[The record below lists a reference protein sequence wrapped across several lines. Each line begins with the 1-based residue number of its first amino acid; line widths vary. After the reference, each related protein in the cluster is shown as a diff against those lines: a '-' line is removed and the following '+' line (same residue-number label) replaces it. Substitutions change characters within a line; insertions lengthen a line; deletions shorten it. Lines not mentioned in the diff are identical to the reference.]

1 MGAPMQTRL
10 GAENLLSM
18 TYEQFLDEVTTLI
31 YERHDLSEK
40 AAIRVVML
48 AQADGFFSDHDD
60 DPSMCTQDRAE
71 RDAESVFRKYAKP
84 PQR

>member
-1 MGAPMQTRL
+1 MS
-10 GAENLLSM
+10 LS
-18 TYEQFLDEVTTLI
+18 YEQYLDEVTTLI

-40 AAIRVVML
+40 ASIRVVML

-60 DPSMCTQDRAE
+60 DPSMRTQDRAE
-71 RDAESVFRKYAKP
+71 RDAEAVFRKYARP